1 MLARCSH
8 SFTSSTNDQLSVMYL
23 NSLLQAAIALHAL
36 MDTIRCAEGEEGL
49 GERPRK
55 RSGQMG
61 GVGHKG
67 FIGGL
72 AGTITLGGS
81 GWTVL
86 EYGQ

>member
-1 MLARCSH
+1 
-8 SFTSSTNDQLSVMYL
+8 MYL

-36 MDTIRCAEGEEGL
+36 MDNKATIQHAEGEEGL

-55 RSGQMG
+55 RSGRMR
-61 GVGHKG
+61 GVGCKG

-72 AGTITLGGS
+72 AGTITLGGA

-86 EYGQ
+86 EYG